1 MASDTDI
8 SRRKRKR
15 RHKNAGH
22 QRKLEQARNSTKSY
36 ADLFAGCGVP
46 GEPAPEAVAPD
57 PPPLR

>member
-8 SRRKRKR
+8 SRSKRKR

-36 ADLFAGCGVP
+36 ADLFAGFGEP
-46 GEPAPEAVAPD
+46 GEPAPAAKQD
-57 PPPLR
+57 